1 MGDHVRAWSRAW
13 WKRVHVGGVLALV
26 VMSAGCS
33 GAPDAESAAAAAD
46 VVAPPPPATATTQTS
61 APAEPAAAE
70 LTAIAVN
77 PSGDGAAD
85 VVLRVDGPLSWTSFD
100 SDAGVVVELRG
111 VVPRGDVAT
120 PEPAS
125 GPVRTVTVDVERGSD
140 PPLSRVSIATR
151 GEVESTLEDV
161 GGALTVRLRRVE
173 ATTASAPAVEA
184 EPVDEAE
191 EVAAATPVPAA
202 TPLGTPEE
210 PVRGPEP
217 RGILG
222 SWLRSVAVEPGAAGT
237 EVMLRGDGQFRY
249 SSFGLED
256 PSRVVVDLEG
266 VAAAEPWSSIPA
278 GDGPVERVRAAQH
291 RVDPEPMT
299 RIVVDLGVSVA
310 PVIEPLPT
318 GLRLFFP
325 RQKTRQEVVAE
336 IEAEAA
342 RMGPEGSEAA
352 ARPMLAA
359 DGEGVP
365 TQVARMASRREPGS
379 TPTPRPAAGEPSNG
393 PAEGADPKP
402 APQPTADPEP
412 ESEPEPNPGAET
424 TPEVAPTPAP
434 RPAPDPEPVSAPD
447 PEPSVQAPP
456 PQETQDT
463 PAEPTPEPAPEST
476 SQAPLVVEPPADDEV
491 RLRND
496 EPAAGQNEST
506 SGFESQTI
514 SQATREYHGEPIDVT
529 ITDADLKATL
539 RDFAQL
545 SGLNIVVHPDVS
557 GSVTV
562 NLKGVPWDQALEQ
575 ILKMNDLAYEIEGN
589 IMRVAP
595 RAQFQEEAQ
604 AEQERI
610 ELEALSTPLQTVIK
624 RVSYGTAS
632 EVAAVLRG
640 ETGASVLSE
649 RGSVVVDDRT
659 NTLIIRELP
668 RYMDTVLSIVEHLDA
683 AEPQVHIEARIVET
697 NKEFSRTLG
706 IQWGFAGVAD
716 AAHGNTTGLEFPNNI
731 SGEGAVNLI
740 RGNDNG
746 FLDLSMGNVL
756 NTFTLDATL
765 QAAENDG
772 LANILSTPS
781 VTVLNNEQAEIQS
794 GVSVPIQTVANN
806 TVAVQYV
813 NATLRLLVTPHV
825 TADGTVL
832 LDIDIHKRQPRPD
845 LLVADATNLPI
856 ATREARTRVIVSD
869 GGTTV
874 IGGIYEVETNEAE
887 DRVPGLANIPLLGH
901 LFRNKSRQESNDEL
915 LIFITP
921 RVLKL

>member
-1 MGDHVRAWSRAW
+1 MGDHVRALSRAW
-13 WKRVHVGGVLALV
+13 WTRVRVGGVLALAV
-26 VMSAGCS
+26 TLAGCS
-33 GAPDAESAAAAAD
+33 GTPDAESAAAAAD
-46 VVAPPPPATATTQTS
+46 AVAQPSAAATTRTT

-70 LTAIAVN
+70 LTASAVN

-85 VVLRVDGPLSWTSFD
+85 
-100 SDAGVVVELRG
+100 
-111 VVPRGDVAT
+111 
-120 PEPAS
+120 
-125 GPVRTVTVDVERGSD
+125 
-140 PPLSRVSIATR
+140 
-151 GEVESTLEDV
+151 
-161 GGALTVRLRRVE
+161 VE

-184 EPVDEAE
+184 EPADETDEADE
-191 EVAAATPVPAA
+191 ADEVAAASPAPEA

-266 VAAAEPWSSIPA
+266 VGAAEPWSSIPA

-291 RVDPEPMT
+291 RVDPEPVT

-325 RQKTRQEVVAE
+325 RQKTRQEAVAA
-336 IEAEAA
+336 IEAEAN
-342 RMGPEGSEAA
+342 
-352 ARPMLAA
+352 
-359 DGEGVP
+359 
-365 TQVARMASRREPGS
+365 
-379 TPTPRPAAGEPSNG
+379 PAA
-393 PAEGADPKP
+393 
-402 APQPTADPEP
+402 
-412 ESEPEPNPGAET
+412 ET
-424 TPEVAPTPAP
+424 SPEVAPAPAP
-434 RPAPDPEPVSAPD
+434 RPVPDPESRA
-447 PEPSVQAPP
+447 QAPP
-456 PQETQDT
+456 PETQDIPAEPAPEPT
-463 PAEPTPEPAPEST
+463 PEPAPAPAPEPEPTPEPAPEPAPAPT
-476 SQAPLVVEPPADDEV
+476 SETPLVVESPADDEV

-496 EPAAGQNEST
+496 DPAAGQDEST
-506 SGFESQTI
+506 SGFESQRI
-514 SQATREYHGEPIDVT
+514 SQAAREYHGEPISLNL
-529 ITDADLKATL
+529 TDADLKDTL
-539 RDFAQL
+539 QSLAEI

-557 GSVTV
+557 GLVTV
-562 NLKGVPWDQALEQ
+562 NMRGVPWDQVLDQ
-575 ILKMNDLAYEIEGN
+575 VLKMNDLSYEIEGSV
-589 IMRVAP
+589 MRVAP

-604 AEQERI
+604 AEQEQLQ
-610 ELEALSTPLQTVIK
+610 LEALSTPLQTVIK

-716 AAHGNTTGLEFPNNI
+716 AAHGNTTGLEFPNNV

-746 FLDLSMGNVL
+746 VLSLSMGNVL

-806 TVAVQYV
+806 TVSVQFV

-832 LDIDIHKRQPRPD
+832 LDIDIQKRQPRPD

-856 ATREARTRVIVSD
+856 ATREARTRVIVRD

>member
-1 MGDHVRAWSRAW
+1 
-13 WKRVHVGGVLALV
+13 
-26 VMSAGCS
+26 
-33 GAPDAESAAAAAD
+33 
-46 VVAPPPPATATTQTS
+46 
-61 APAEPAAAE
+61 
-70 LTAIAVN
+70 
-77 PSGDGAAD
+77 
-85 VVLRVDGPLSWTSFD
+85 
-100 SDAGVVVELRG
+100 
-111 VVPRGDVAT
+111 
-120 PEPAS
+120 
-125 GPVRTVTVDVERGSD
+125 
-140 PPLSRVSIATR
+140 
-151 GEVESTLEDV
+151 
-161 GGALTVRLRRVE
+161 
-173 ATTASAPAVEA
+173 
-184 EPVDEAE
+184 
-191 EVAAATPVPAA
+191 
-202 TPLGTPEE
+202 
-210 PVRGPEP
+210 
-217 RGILG
+217 
-222 SWLRSVAVEPGAAGT
+222 
-237 EVMLRGDGQFRY
+237 
-249 SSFGLED
+249 
-256 PSRVVVDLEG
+256 
-266 VAAAEPWSSIPA
+266 
-278 GDGPVERVRAAQH
+278 
-291 RVDPEPMT
+291 
-299 RIVVDLGVSVA
+299 
-310 PVIEPLPT
+310 
-318 GLRLFFP
+318 
-325 RQKTRQEVVAE
+325 
-336 IEAEAA
+336 
-342 RMGPEGSEAA
+342 MGPEGSEAA
-352 ARPMLAA
+352 ARPMPAA
-359 DGEGVP
+359 EGEKVP
-365 TQVARMASRREPGS
+365 TRVARTASRTGPGS
-379 TPTPRPAAGEPSNG
+379 TPAPRPAAVGEPSNG
-393 PAEGADPKP
+393 PAEDADPEP

-412 ESEPEPNPGAET
+412 EPRPEPKSESEPDPEPDPEPNPAAET
-424 TPEVAPTPAP
+424 SPEVAPTPTP
-434 RPAPDPEPVSAPD
+434 RPVPDPEPVSAPD

-463 PAEPTPEPAPEST
+463 PAEPTPESAPETAPEPAAAPEPAPEPAREPAPEPAPEPT
-476 SQAPLVVEPPADDEV
+476 PEAPLVVEPPADDEV

-496 EPAAGQNEST
+496 EPAAEQDEST
-506 SGFESQTI
+506 SGFESQRI

-604 AEQERI
+604 AEQEQMDI
-610 ELEALSTPLQTVIK
+610 EALSTPLQTVIK

-668 RYMDTVLSIVEHLDA
+668 RYMDTALSIVEHLDA

-697 NKEFSRTLG
+697 NKDFSRSLG

-740 RGNDNG
+740 RGADNG
-746 FLDLSMGNVL
+746 FLSLSMGNVL

-845 LLVADATNLPI
+845 LVVGEATNLPI
-856 ATREARTRVIVSD
+856 ATREARTRVIVRD

-887 DRVPGLANIPLLGH
+887 ERVPGLANVPLLGH
-901 LFRNKSRQESNDEL
+901 LFRNKSRQESNEEL

>member
-1 MGDHVRAWSRAW
+1 MGDHVRALSRAW
-13 WKRVHVGGVLALV
+13 WARVRVGGVLALA
-26 VMSAGCS
+26 VMLAGCS
-33 GAPDAESAAAAAD
+33 GAPDAESASSAAD
-46 VVAPPPPATATTQTS
+46 AVAPPPAAATTETS

-111 VVPRGDVAT
+111 VVPRGDVAA

-125 GPVRTVTVDVERGSD
+125 GPVRAVTVDVERGSD

-151 GEVESTLEDV
+151 GKVESTLEDV

-184 EPVDEAE
+184 EPVDEADEVGDADEAE
-191 EVAAATPVPAA
+191 EVAAAAPVRAA

-237 EVMLRGDGQFRY
+237 EVVLRGDGQFRY

-278 GDGPVERVRAAQH
+278 DDGPVERVRAAQH
-291 RVDPEPMT
+291 RVDPEPVT
-299 RIVVDLGVSVA
+299 RIVVDLGASVA

-325 RQKTRQEVVAE
+325 RQKTRQEAVAE

-342 RMGPEGSEAA
+342 RMGPDA
-352 ARPMLAA
+352 ARPMPAA
-359 DGEGVP
+359 DGEGTP
-365 TQVARMASRREPGS
+365 TPVARMAAAPGPGP
-379 TPTPRPAAGEPSNG
+379 TPAPRPAAEPSNG
-393 PAEGADPKP
+393 PAEDAEPEL
-402 APQPTADPEP
+402 APQPTAEPGPE
-412 ESEPEPNPGAET
+412 
-424 TPEVAPTPAP
+424 
-434 RPAPDPEPVSAPD
+434 PD
-447 PEPSVQAPP
+447 PEPSVQAPS

-463 PAEPTPEPAPEST
+463 PAEPAPEPAREAVPEPVPEPAPEPEPEPISD
-476 SQAPLVVEPPADDEV
+476 APLVVEPPADDEV
-491 RLRND
+491 RLRNN
-496 EPAAGQNEST
+496 EPAAGQDESP
-506 SGFESQTI
+506 SGFESQRI

-604 AEQERI
+604 AEQELI
-610 ELEALSTPLQTVIK
+610 ELEALSMPLQTVIK

-697 NKEFSRTLG
+697 SKQFSRTLG

-731 SGEGAVNLI
+731 SGSGGVNLP
-740 RGNDNG
+740 RGG
-746 FLDLSMGNVL
+746 EHGLLDLTMGNVL
-756 NTFTLDATL
+756 NTFTLDVTL
-765 QAAENDG
+765 QAAEDEG
-772 LANILSTPS
+772 LVNILSTPS
-781 VTVLNNEQAEIQS
+781 VTVLNNEVAEIQS
-794 GVSVPIQTVANN
+794 GVSLPIQTVANN
-806 TVAVQYV
+806 TVAVQFV
-813 NATLRLLVTPHV
+813 NATLRLEVTPHV

-832 LDIDIHKRQPRPD
+832 LDINIQKREPRTD
-845 LLVADATNLPI
+845 LLIQDAQNVPI
-856 ATREARTRVIVSD
+856 GTKEARTRVIVQD

-874 IGGIYEVETNEAE
+874 IAGIYEVTSEDAE
-887 DRVPGLANIPLLGH
+887 GRVPGLANIPILGH
-901 LFRNKSRQESNDEL
+901 LFRNKLRREENEEL